1 LDVKRTQPRIL
12 VVEDDVS
19 LATMYR
25 ALLRLA
31 GFDVDGTAD
40 GVAALRYLDQAQP
53 DLVVLDL
60 HLPGVRGEAVLAE
73 VAANPALHHIPVI
86 VVTGSDARMAVAQ
99 AVAIL
104 NKPCDPSRL
113 LSAVERH
120 VARAA

>member
-31 GFDVDGTAD
+31 GFDVDVTAD
-40 GVAALRYLDQAQP
+40 GFAALRYLDQAQP

-104 NKPCDPSRL
+104 SKPCDPSRL
-113 LSAVERH
+113 LSVVERH
-120 VARAA
+120 VGRAA

>member
-12 VVEDDVS
+12 VVEDDVA

-31 GFDVDGTAD
+31 GFDVDVTAD
-40 GVAALRYLDQAQP
+40 GFAALRYLDQAPP

-60 HLPGVRGEAVLAE
+60 HLPGVPGETVLAE
-73 VAANPALHHIPVI
+73 FAASPALHHVPVV
-86 VVTGSDARMAVAQ
+86 VVTGSDARTAVAR
-99 AVAIL
+99 AAAIL

-113 LSAVERH
+113 VSTVERH
-120 VARAA
+120 LGRAA